1 MGGDAEVTVLGRQ
14 NTDLHLP
21 FFFFCHLQMAVT
33 LRKLHLCLS
42 FHLSNA
48 GDVTVVEERKY
59 DDICRIHGAMP
70 DALHTLIK
78 YEVLFLFG

>member
-14 NTDLHLP
+14 NTDLHP
-21 FFFFCHLQMAVT
+21 PPFFFCHLQIAVT

-59 DDICRIHGAMP
+59 DNICRIHGAMP
-70 DALHTLIK
+70 DTLHTLIK